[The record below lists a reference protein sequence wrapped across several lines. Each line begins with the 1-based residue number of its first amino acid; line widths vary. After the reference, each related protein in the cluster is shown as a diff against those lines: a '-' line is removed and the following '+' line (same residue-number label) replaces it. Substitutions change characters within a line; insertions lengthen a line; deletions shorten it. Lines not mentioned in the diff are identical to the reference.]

1 MNPEACPAALTAA
14 APAVR
19 SAGGGLRRA
28 PGVRREGTPA
38 ALALPA
44 VLLGLVGLAGLAGC
58 AAPPAPGSAGAL
70 VAGPAAS
77 AVSGPS
83 ARLLLRGAVPA
94 DDRFAVFVLGD
105 ALACKD
111 PRMLIA
117 GTPQKTPDPAT
128 LPAGVLTTLDFVIL
142 RGGKPGCFVRW
153 SFTPQ
158 AGKTYLVQGLVVG
171 GGCTA
176 RLFDAS
182 APDRPVPA
190 ADAVLRST
198 GGQACLPLA
207 QARANAAAG
216 GSLIQGGQHNG
227 EAVLNPRATAKDL
240 EGLIRP

>member
-1 MNPEACPAALTAA
+1 MNTEAKTNAMTTAA
-14 APAVR
+14 PGAVL
-19 SAGGGLRRA
+19 AGRGLHRG
-28 PGVRREGTPA
+28 PGASLASGLA
-38 ALALPA
+38 AIALPA
-44 VLLGLVGLAGLAGC
+44 LLAGC
-58 AAPPAPGSAGAL
+58 AAPPAPGPGSA
-70 VAGPAAS
+70 PAA
-77 AVSGPS
+77 AAAPAASGPS

-94 DDRFAVFVLGD
+94 DDRFAIFQLGD

-111 PRMLIA
+111 PRMLVA

-128 LPAGVLTTLDFVIL
+128 LAAGALTTLDFVIL

-158 AGKTYLVQGLVVG
+158 AGKTYLMQGLVVG
-171 GGCTA
+171 GGCAA

-182 APDRPVPA
+182 APDRPLPL
-190 ADAVLRST
+190 ADAVLRNT

-240 EGLIRP
+240 EGLIR

>member
-1 MNPEACPAALTAA
+1 MSNALTAA
-14 APAVR
+14 
-19 SAGGGLRRA
+19 S
-28 PGVRREGTPA
+28 PA
-38 ALALPA
+38 AVLAGRGPRRWPGARRLRASLATAKVALVLLAL
-44 VLLGLVGLAGLAGC
+44 LAGC
-58 AAPPAPGSAGAL
+58 AAPPAPGPASAPVV
-70 VAGPAAS
+70 VAAAPAA
-77 AVSGPS
+77 SGPS

-94 DDRFAVFVLGD
+94 DDRFAIFQLGD

-111 PRMLIA
+111 PRLLIA
-117 GTPQKTPDPAT
+117 GTPQKTPDPGA

-158 AGKTYLVQGLVVG
+158 AGKTYLMQGLVVG
-171 GGCTA
+171 GGCMA

-182 APDRPVPA
+182 APDRPVPP

-227 EAVLNPRATAKDL
+227 EAVLNPRATTKDL
-240 EGLIRP
+240 EGLIRR

>member
-1 MNPEACPAALTAA
+1 MNTEAKTNAMTTAA
-14 APAVR
+14 PGAVL
-19 SAGGGLRRA
+19 AGRRLHRGPGASLASGL
-28 PGVRREGTPA
+28 A

-44 VLLGLVGLAGLAGC
+44 LLALLGGC
-58 AAPPAPGSAGAL
+58 AAPPAPGPGSA
-70 VAGPAAS
+70 PAA
-77 AVSGPS
+77 AAAPAASGPS

-94 DDRFAVFVLGD
+94 DDRFAIFQLGD

-111 PRMLIA
+111 PRMLVA

-128 LPAGVLTTLDFVIL
+128 LAAGALTTLDFVIL

-158 AGKTYLVQGLVVG
+158 AGKTYLMQGLVVG
-171 GGCTA
+171 GGCAA

-182 APDRPVPA
+182 APDRPLPL
-190 ADAVLRST
+190 ADAVLRNT

-240 EGLIRP
+240 EGLIR